1 MIKKKEILKILI
13 FQKKQFKNLK
23 VKFKFFN
30 EILIIFLTLDRNVDF
45 LFPVQ
50 AESYKHIF
58 DQKDCLVQAYTG
70 TGKTLAFS
78 IPIVELLQNDTS
90 VKLIRG
96 RAPRVLA
103 LAPTRELS
111 KISYKQSG
119 QGKMRT
125 DGNETYSHSLHNR
138 VRRVQE
144 FLDSDPVNRKLS
156 DPKPT
161 DSTSHSQPVPSE
173 SSCASFGISNNQIK

>member
-1 MIKKKEILKILI
+1 MLIKKKEILKILI
-13 FQKKQFKNLK
+13 FQNKQLKNLK
-23 VKFKFFN
+23 VKIEFRISYEFN
-30 EILIIFLTLDRNVDF
+30 HNFILDRNVEF

-50 AESYKHIF
+50 LESYKYIA

-90 VKLIRG
+90 VKLLRG

-111 KISYKQSG
+111 MFDWRKKI
-119 QGKMRT
+119 
-125 DGNETYSHSLHNR
+125 N
-138 VRRVQE
+138 
-144 FLDSDPVNRKLS
+144 
-156 DPKPT
+156 
-161 DSTSHSQPVPSE
+161 
-173 SSCASFGISNNQIK
+173 